1 VPRIQQWDI
10 GEKYP
15 MITGRR
21 EASYLAANL
30 SASSIPAVAS
40 AKRNFSL
47 EISFKNFEKCLTFCS
62 KVQRGKSGQ

>member
-1 VPRIQQWDI
+1 VGYWRKIPNDYW
-10 GEKYP
+10 EA
-15 MITGRR
+15 

-30 SASSIPAVAS
+30 SASSIPAVAI

-47 EISFKNFEKCLTFCS
+47 EICFKNFEKCLTFCS